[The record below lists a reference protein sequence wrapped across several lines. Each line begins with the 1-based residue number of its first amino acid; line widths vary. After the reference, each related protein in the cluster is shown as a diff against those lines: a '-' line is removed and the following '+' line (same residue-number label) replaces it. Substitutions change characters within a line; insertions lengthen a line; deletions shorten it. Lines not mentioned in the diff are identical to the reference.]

1 MIVYMVTK
9 MMPTFDF
16 FLDKNIFSLQNFVVH
31 DGNRIA
37 FEFVTTGSVIE
48 NNVFLITGA
57 KGSGKTYLCE
67 IWKKINNG
75 RNKFVMEDIEKTF
88 NRNDLFYHESEERL
102 LHYINNIIE
111 QKGILLITSTK
122 LVNEFNFDLPDL
134 QSRFRNIY
142 NIIIENFDADIKK
155 QILLKLLNDKQLN
168 LSNGII
174 DYIANNSRNDY
185 ESIINVVE
193 KINRIDKINI
203 ANIKKIL

>member
-1 MIVYMVTK
+1 MVTK

>member
-1 MIVYMVTK
+1 
-9 MMPTFDF
+9 MPTFDF

-193 KINRIDKINI
+193 KINKIDKINI